1 MEWAIQT
8 SDPDTVNRGE
18 EGEESRAHGGLATR
32 KLVPQKTFKPARRQ
46 NKSWDSQVVKF
57 SVHGEEGVRLS
68 DVLEGNWLGFE
79 GRDEMPLSG
88 DDRLQIMIRLHVR
101 LPATSAVHPDN

>member
-1 MEWAIQT
+1 MGWAIQT
-8 SDPDTVNRGE
+8 FDLDTVSVGE
-18 EGEESRAHGGLATR
+18 DGEESRAHGGLATR

-46 NKSWDSQVVKF
+46 KEPWDSQIIKF
-57 SVHGEEGVRLS
+57 SVYGEEGVRLS

-79 GRDEMPLSG
+79 GRDEMPLSE

-101 LPATSAVHPDN
+101 LPGISHSPP